1 MCTSTFPLPKYTGKM
16 QSSARGLNRGPDG
29 NTITPH
35 SLAKIQWE
43 TSTVF
48 IDRNEAAA
56 PDSWETFLFPGPC
69 TLQKA
74 KRTGRGFPGV
84 SSPQLPI
91 HFWAVQDSLR
101 SGRVHYGRSH
111 QLPQR
116 AGSSLCDLQEHN
128 YRELSALD
136 SCVFNTTDFGPKTV
150 MCS

>member
-1 MCTSTFPLPKYTGKM
+1 MCTSTFPLPKYTGKT
-16 QSSARGLNRGPDG
+16 QSLARGLNRGPDG
-29 NTITPH
+29 NTNTPH

-56 PDSWETFLFPGPC
+56 PDSWETFLSPGMY
-69 TLQKA
+69 TLWKV
-74 KRTGRGFPGV
+74 KRTGRGFPEV

-91 HFWAVQDSLR
+91 HFWAVQDALR
-101 SGRVHYGRSH
+101 SGWDHYGRSH

-116 AGSSLCDLQEHN
+116 AGSSLHDLWEHN
-128 YRELSALD
+128 YRKESALE
-136 SCVFNTTDFGPKTV
+136 SCVFNTRDFGPKTV